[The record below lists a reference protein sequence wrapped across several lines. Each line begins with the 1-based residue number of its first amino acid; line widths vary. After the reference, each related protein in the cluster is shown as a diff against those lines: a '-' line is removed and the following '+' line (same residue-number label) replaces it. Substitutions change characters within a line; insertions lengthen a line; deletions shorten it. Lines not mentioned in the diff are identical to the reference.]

1 MASPVDVTTL
11 TNISSWKL
19 NKTELKEL
27 HNRVAAGEDE
37 KETRREIQTRKAVA
51 CEERKRSA
59 ETLNKYYMVAFII
72 NLRTHY
78 ESVYGRWWQ
87 NGPPIN

>member
-59 ETLNKYYMVAFII
+59 ETLNKYWDDPWVCY
-72 NLRTHY
+72 LY
-78 ESVYGRWWQ
+78 
-87 NGPPIN
+87 